1 MSTLRTSIVALVLF
15 AVLAAPAAAR
25 TAYCSGSGDLCYRAK
40 DTGAATKLRI
50 TLAAHY
56 FTRYWLLVTTP
67 AGWRRLQAFRV
78 RPHFFARPL
87 HRPFAGEAV
96 PAAGPG
102 TYHASWRSGG
112 SALGPSSELQAGP
125 SIEESRRSRRVR
137 AGRVARVSGLAG
149 GCPEGDEV
157 TLLSHAFPDA
167 KQFAGVPAIAAT
179 VDAHDSYSVRVRIP
193 AGRVPARY
201 TIGARCGGGNFG
213 LERML
218 TVLDP

>member
-1 MSTLRTSIVALVLF
+1 MSTLRTSVAALVLF

-56 FTRYWLLVTTP
+56 FTRYRLCVTPP
-67 AGWRRLQAFRV
+67 AGARTCKRFRV
-78 RPHFFARPL
+78 RRTSHGLYDSTVRWAKQFPD
-87 HRPFAGEAV
+87 
-96 PAAGPG
+96 AGPG

-112 SALGPSSELQAGP
+112 SALGPSVSFKAGP
-125 SIEESRRSRRVR
+125 SIDVNPKRVR
-137 AGRVARVSGLAG
+137 AGRVVRVSGLAG
-149 GCPEGDEV
+149 GCPAGDEV

-167 KQFAGVPAIAAT
+167 KQFAGVPAIFAT

-193 AGRVPARY
+193 AGRAPARY
-201 TIGARCGGGNFG
+201 AIGARCGGGNFG
-213 LERML
+213 VERML